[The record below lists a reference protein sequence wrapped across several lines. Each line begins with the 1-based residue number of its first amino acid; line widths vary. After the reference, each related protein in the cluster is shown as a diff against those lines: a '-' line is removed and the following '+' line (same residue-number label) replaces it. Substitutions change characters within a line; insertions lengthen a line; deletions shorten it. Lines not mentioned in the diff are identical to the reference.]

1 MRYRKLGKTDVDVS
15 ILGFGAMRLPM
26 EGNPGGLAGFDP
38 KIPINEIEAMKMIG
52 HALESG
58 INYYDTAYLYHG
70 GKSETFLGKALR
82 PYRSKVMIATK
93 LPMWNLEKPEDCEKI
108 FSDQLSK
115 LNTDYI
121 DFYLVHGLGGTTWK
135 KAQEMGVLKFLD
147 GLRSS
152 GRIRYAGFSFHDE
165 VKVFEDI
172 INAYDWDMCQIQY
185 NFYDQDYQAGKE
197 GLAYAA
203 SRGIGVVVM
212 EPLRGGKLVDQIPF
226 EIQEVWNSAP
236 VKRSPVEWAMRW
248 VWNHEGVSTAL
259 TGASTLDQLKE
270 NTRVVRDASPNS
282 LTSEELS
289 LFDEV
294 RAIYRKMLKVD
305 CTGCG
310 YCMPCP
316 NGVDIPRNFQLYN
329 DTFLFKGG
337 EFNAF
342 FYNHFL
348 TPEQRA
354 SGCFDCLICLEK
366 CPQKISI
373 PEELKT
379 VHGKLG
385 EQEAAKNP

>member
-1 MRYRKLGKTDVDVS
+1 MRYRKLGKTDVEVS

-38 KIPINEIEAMKMIG
+38 KIPINETEAMKMIG

-82 PYRSKVMIATK
+82 PHRSKVMIATK
-93 LPMWNLEKPEDCEKI
+93 LPMWNMEKAEDCEKI

-121 DFYLVHGLGGTTWK
+121 DFYLVHGLGGATWK
-135 KAQEMGVLKFLD
+135 KAQELDVLKFLD

-152 GRIRYAGFSFHDE
+152 GRIRFAGFSFHDE
-165 VKVFEDI
+165 AKIFKDI

-197 GLAYAA
+197 GLTYAA

-212 EPLRGGKLVDQIPF
+212 EPLRGGKLVDGIPP
-226 EIQEVWNSAP
+226 EIQALWDGAP

-248 VWNHEGVSTAL
+248 VWNHDEVSTAL
-259 TGASTLDQLKE
+259 TGSSTLAQLEE
-270 NTRVVRDASPNS
+270 NTRIVGEAAPNS

-289 LFDEV
+289 LIDQV
-294 RAIYRKMLKVD
+294 KAAYRKMLKVD

-329 DTFLFKGG
+329 DTFLFKGA

-354 SGCFDCLICLEK
+354 SGCFECLICLDK
-366 CPQKISI
+366 CPQKINV
-373 PEELKT
+373 PEKLKEA
-379 VHGKLG
+379 HEHLGGKESG
-385 EQEAAKNP
+385 N